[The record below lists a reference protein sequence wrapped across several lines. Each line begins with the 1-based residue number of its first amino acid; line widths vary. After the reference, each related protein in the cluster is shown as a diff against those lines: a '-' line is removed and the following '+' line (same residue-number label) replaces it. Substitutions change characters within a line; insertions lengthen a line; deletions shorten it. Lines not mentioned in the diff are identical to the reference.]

1 MRKIWLALAFLGF
14 LSVQA
19 HAQWKPVEGKIKTR
33 WAEQVNP
40 DNVLP
45 EYPRPIMERAEWK
58 NLNGL
63 WEYAIIE
70 KGSHTPTSFDGCRE
84 SAKEWES
91 RRNWFIAVLLMF
103 LLLGKEKKFFCTSE
117 PLTGKP
123 MFG

>member
-70 KGSHTPTSFDGCRE
+70 KGSHTRQVCRT
-84 SAKEWES
+84 AGYG
-91 RRNWFIAVLLMF
+91 FHIVLDR
-103 LLLGKEKKFFCTSE
+103 KRIKTIIVW
-117 PLTGKP
+117 
-123 MFG
+123 